1 MNQRTRQLLR
11 TGLAVVIAG
20 VWVANGLWAKILGN
34 VPRHEAIVARVLGA
48 EVAPWLIL
56 LIGVGEVFIAA
67 WVLSRFRPRVCAA
80 VQIALVLSMNVLE
93 FIFARDV
100 LLFGGLNFVF
110 ALGFCA
116 LVAFHGSLSHRVT
129 QGPL

>member
-1 MNQRTRQLLR
+1 MKPQTHKILYGAL
-11 TGLAVVIAG
+11 TLAIAT
-20 VWVANGLWAKILGN
+20 VWVANGVWAKILGN

-48 EVAPWLIL
+48 DVAPWLIV
-56 LIGVGEVFIAA
+56 LIGVGELAIAG

-93 FIFARDV
+93 FVFARDV
-100 LLFGGLNFVF
+100 LLFGGLNFIF

-116 LVAFHGSLSHRVT
+116 LLAYHGSLSHRVA